1 MKATTPPAAA
11 AGPDQGELP
20 DLAAMRR
27 IVTILLDPDAVPEVL
42 PPSGSE
48 IDTLTRTVR
57 GQLELLIP
65 EVEAAARKLGK
76 ESIPRYC
83 ALACVSDARGRLQ
96 AEPSRRYGGAA
107 GHARRLARALNALC
121 DHYEQMSGEQCRRAG
136 C

>member
-1 MKATTPPAAA
+1 MEATTQPAAV
-11 AGPDQGELP
+11 AGPGQGELP
-20 DLAAMRR
+20 NLAAMRKT
-27 IVTILLDPDAVPEVL
+27 VTILLDPHAVPDGL
-42 PPSGSE
+42 PSSDSE
-48 IDTLTRTVR
+48 IETLTRTVR

-65 EVEAAARKLGK
+65 EIETAARKLDK

-83 ALACVSDARGRLQ
+83 ALACVGDARGRLQ